1 MENDGEVYSPP
12 DEEEEQRLTA
22 AEARELAYQQENE
35 KQAER
40 VKRDDPQ
47 ADVDVRDAHADHE
60 ADGIQ
65 DAEEARR
72 TPVEED
78 DEEYEPDEE
87 EQQLDME
94 QESPE
99 IVQNQKFVERM
110 ATENLR
116 SNFELMEK
124 KTMAE

>member
-1 MENDGEVYSPP
+1 M
-12 DEEEEQRLTA
+12 TA
-22 AEARELAYQQENE
+22 AEARELAYKQENE
-35 KQAER
+35 EKAESAR
-40 VKRDDPQ
+40 QDDPQ
-47 ADVDVRDAHADHE
+47 ADVDVEDAPAGHE
-60 ADGIQ
+60 ADGYQ
-65 DAEEARR
+65 GQNEDAEEARR

-78 DEEYEPDEE
+78 NEDDDPDEE

-116 SNFELMEK
+116 SIESMEK
-124 KTMAE
+124 KTIVEQ